1 MSPFPLSRDALARF
15 CRRHHIIRL
24 SLFGSVLHGTAGPDS
39 DLDLLVEFDPDH
51 VPGFIGLSVI
61 EQALS
66 EVVGRR
72 VDLRTPKDLS
82 PWFREVVRAE
92 ARVLYDATG

>member
-1 MSPFPLSRDALARF
+1 MSPFPQDALARF

-51 VPGFIGLSVI
+51 VPGFIGLSAI

-66 EVVGRR
+66 EAVGRR

-82 PWFREVVRAE
+82 PWFREAVRAE
-92 ARVLYDATG
+92 ASVLYDATG